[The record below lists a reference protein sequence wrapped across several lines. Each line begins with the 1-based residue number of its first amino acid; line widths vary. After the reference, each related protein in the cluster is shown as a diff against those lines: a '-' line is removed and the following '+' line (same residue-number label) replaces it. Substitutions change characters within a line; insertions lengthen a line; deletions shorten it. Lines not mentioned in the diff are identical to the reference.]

1 VWKATL
7 STHHGGGIA
16 LTTAVKT
23 LKAGN
28 DTSRKELLHEAALMA
43 LLEHGNLVAILGV
56 VTAPRN
62 MPALLVLE
70 YCEYGTL
77 ISYVCMTDPEYLDT
91 SMMLTFC
98 HDVGCGLQ
106 YLSSRRIVHRDVA
119 ARNVLL
125 DITKTCKVLALLLF
139 RSFRQ
144 LRSPFLSFTN
154 VDQLTHTAFGRSR
167 ILECPLH
174 SRRVTWTTRIMLRTT
189 SECRVSCQCDGHR
202 YVSSPIISHSC

>member
-1 VWKATL
+1 MWKATL

-106 YLSSRRIVHRDVA
+106 YLSSRRIRHCCAQRP
-119 ARNVLL
+119 ARYYQDLQG
-125 DITKTCKVLALLLF
+125 TCPSTLALI
-139 RSFRQ
+139 
-144 LRSPFLSFTN
+144 
-154 VDQLTHTAFGRSR
+154 HTIALAVFEVHECGSTYPHR
-167 ILECPLH
+167 I
-174 SRRVTWTTRIMLRTT
+174 W
-189 SECRVSCQCDGHR
+189 
-202 YVSSPIISHSC
+202 